1 MPAYKWQKEIIM
13 EPTSCSIV
21 LDTNLKAG
29 TANVLAQ
36 KQFSRAMYKG
46 TSNCICQLNLESGKS
61 VHDESSWSFVS
72 ILTDQPLSV
81 TFVDSDATIITLKC
95 NKVLILD
102 NTISDLIVVNNGTET
117 ATISM
122 AKLR

>member
-1 MPAYKWQKEIIM
+1 M

-21 LDTNLKAG
+21 LDTSLKAG

-46 TSNCICQLNLESGKS
+46 TSNCICQLNLEAGKS
-61 VHDESSWSFVS
+61 VHDAQEWSFVS
-72 ILTDQPLSV
+72 IMTDQPLRV
-81 TFVDSDATIITLKC
+81 TFVDAEATIITLTC
-95 NKVLILD
+95 NKLLILD
-102 NTISDLIVVNNGTET
+102 NKISDMVIVNNSEAT